1 MYERKTATVTSQRE
15 MMFSVHTKDIEE
27 GWQLSVRSAKETVK
41 VVRNTN
47 VVFTFISQR
56 KLFNYVFI

>member
-1 MYERKTATVTSQRE
+1 
-15 MMFSVHTKDIEE
+15 MFSVHTKDTEE

-56 KLFNYVFI
+56 KFLYFVFI